1 MTFEITRIVMW
12 LTQEVT
18 LEKDSAKGSL
28 EVGLYVQVWW
38 G

>member
-1 MTFEITRIVMW
+1 MW